1 MMRVNKKVRILGIII
16 MAVAVVFLVY
26 RFLSFD
32 FDFSELFTAEIW
44 PGLLLVTACVMATL
58 LLGSFGWTIWLSF
71 FSKSKVRLMPTYSVY
86 VKSNLAKYLPG
97 NVGHYAMRQLYG
109 TSLGIKQR
117 ELLFSS
123 VLEICCMAL
132 TALILSL
139 ILARDVFF
147 MFMHDAFERTWLLPV
162 IIIAIA
168 ALVAGG
174 IIFMRRKNISFSE
187 IFAYLRQK
195 AFRYSLIAVI
205 GLIVCNLLIYGATLL
220 LLFTTIGNVS
230 GVNGLL
236 IISAGI
242 VSWLIGFITPG
253 VPGGIGVRE
262 AVMLLMLSP
271 FIAEE
276 IVLYVAVVQRLAFIF
291 SDVISWG
298 IGKALERPHPGS
310 DSNAVESK
318 ND

>member
-1 MMRVNKKVRILGIII
+1 VNKKIRILGIII
-16 MAVAVVFLVY
+16 MAVAVVFLVR
-26 RFLSFD
+26 RFLSFQVD
-32 FDFSELFTAEIW
+32 FARLFTAETI
-44 PGLLLVTACVMATL
+44 PGLVVVTVAVMASL
-58 LLGSFGWTIWLSF
+58 LLSCIGWTIWLSF
-71 FSKSKVRLMPTYSVY
+71 FSKKRVRVLPTYSVY
-86 VKSNLAKYLPG
+86 VKSNIAKYLPG

-109 TSLGIKQR
+109 ASLGIKQK

-123 VLEICCMAL
+123 VLEIFCMAL

-147 MFMHDAFERTWLLPV
+147 TFMHDAFQRAWVLPV
-162 IIIAIA
+162 VIIVIA
-168 ALVAGG
+168 ALVTGG

-187 IFAYLRQK
+187 VMDYLRQK
-195 AFRYSLIAVI
+195 AFRLSLIAVI
-205 GLIVCNLLIYGATLL
+205 GIIVCNLMIFGTTLL
-220 LLFTTIGNVS
+220 LLFITIGNVS
-230 GVNGLL
+230 GVNSLL

-276 IVLYVAVVQRLAFIF
+276 IVLYVAVVQRVAFIF
-291 SDVISWG
+291 SDVLSW
-298 IGKALERPHPGS
+298 IVGKALERKAS
-310 DSNAVESK
+310 AS
-318 ND
+318 

>member
-1 MMRVNKKVRILGIII
+1 MNKKIRILGIII
-16 MAVAVVFLVY
+16 MAVAVVFLVR
-26 RFLSFD
+26 RFLSFQVD
-32 FDFSELFTAEIW
+32 FARLFTAETI
-44 PGLLLVTACVMATL
+44 PGLVVVTVAVMASL
-58 LLGSFGWTIWLSF
+58 LLSCIGWTIWLSF
-71 FSKSKVRLMPTYSVY
+71 FSKKRVRVLPTYSVY
-86 VKSNLAKYLPG
+86 VKSNIAKYLPG

-109 TSLGIKQR
+109 ASLGIKQK

-123 VLEICCMAL
+123 VLEIFCMAL

-147 MFMHDAFERTWLLPV
+147 TFMHDAFQRAWVLPV
-162 IIIAIA
+162 VIIVIA
-168 ALVAGG
+168 ALVTGG

-187 IFAYLRQK
+187 VMDYLRQK
-195 AFRYSLIAVI
+195 AFRLSLIAVI
-205 GLIVCNLLIYGATLL
+205 GIIVCNLMIFGTTLL
-220 LLFTTIGNVS
+220 LLFITIGNVS
-230 GVNGLL
+230 GVNSLL

-276 IVLYVAVVQRLAFIF
+276 IVLYVAVVQRVAFIF
-291 SDVISWG
+291 SDVLSW
-298 IGKALERPHPGS
+298 IVGKALERKAS
-310 DSNAVESK
+310 AS
-318 ND
+318 